1 MAQPLTYSCVPRE
14 TVIVSRL
21 DPHAPRF
28 LFGLSPLSQ
37 YDALCQQSAT
47 RAAEAIMPSYRPVP
61 AADLELLRKF
71 DTPTICNVVELFDM
85 RSRIGGYMNKRI
97 EACFPKLPPMVG
109 YAATA
114 TFRSAAPP
122 RAGNVYS
129 GLAEQVASF
138 AELPGPPVVV
148 FQDLDDP
155 VAAATFGEV
164 MCTTYKAFGAAGLIT
179 SGAARDLDQVEAIDF
194 PCFASGVLC
203 AHGYCHVLQINVP
216 VHVGGV
222 MVAPGDLL
230 HGDRNGVTTIPNEIA
245 SAVAHACLE
254 LAAAEAFVLDYLKSG
269 KVDPRGFAAARKECG
284 DRIEALSRRLKSGSV
299 QV

>member
-1 MAQPLTYSCVPRE
+1 
-14 TVIVSRL
+14 
-21 DPHAPRF
+21 
-28 LFGLSPLSQ
+28 
-37 YDALCQQSAT
+37 
-47 RAAEAIMPSYRPVP
+47 MPSYRPVP